1 MDYVNLMAYDMVQS
15 DSSVTGLLAPLSI
28 IVSIYQ
34 TIATLSIQQAIAEQM
49 LPYKVLLLIKVAKRC
64 SYSRRKKLTT
74 GSITGPILDN

>member
-34 TIATLSIQQAIAEQM
+34 TSYIEYSASESRTNVTL
-49 LPYKVLLLIKVAKRC
+49 PTKFY
-64 SYSRRKKLTT
+64 Y
-74 GSITGPILDN
+74 